1 MLLIVCRWLQTSKF
15 IRVIRLSIIINPP
28 LMHTRFR
35 MGTPSHLADDVESP
49 AHWMDSSQ
57 PGSLQP
63 QPSTAKHSQVQ
74 PSTITSI
81 QPHPTTAIPLFSA
94 FPFPPRRARP
104 QVVLPHHSAAALVA
118 FFAAESGLRRTELL
132 PPAPSHPARPLRAL
146 PTENMG
152 SGHGWRGRAR
162 YSHCFWPGAATE
174 SCPTLARW

>member
-1 MLLIVCRWLQTSKF
+1 MVCQWLQTSEF
-15 IRVIRLSIIINPP
+15 IRVIPLSIIINLP

-35 MGTPSHLADDVESP
+35 METPSHLADDVESP
-49 AHWMDSSQ
+49 AHWMDPSK

-74 PSTITSI
+74 PSTFTSI
-81 QPHPTTAIPLFSA
+81 QPHPTMAIPLFFV
-94 FPFPPRRARP
+94 FPFAPRRASPEVVP
-104 QVVLPHHSAAALVA
+104 QHHSAAALVG
-118 FFAAESGLRRTELL
+118 FLAAESGLTRTELL
-132 PPAPSHPARPLRAL
+132 QPAPSHSSRPLRAL

-162 YSHCFWPGAATE
+162 YSHCFWLGAAT